1 MPMTADQI
9 ASEALSLPRPERARV
24 ADALI
29 ASLATEPEIE
39 QAWNV
44 EIRRRLRDI
53 DAGVTQMIPGDEV
66 LAEVEA
72 LLRK

>member
-1 MPMTADQI
+1 MSLTADQI

-24 ADALI
+24 ADVLI
-29 ASLATEPEIE
+29 ASLATEPEVE
-39 QAWNV
+39 HAWDT

-72 LLRK
+72 LLRQ